1 MLFIS
6 SFTKPKCFFF
16 ASSFSFLNS
25 MIKEFSKKCLK
36 KWLFLFCSDMLYN
49 HLKTEFITKK
59 KKKTVTIKSRKKK
72 GEKDKKTLQK
82 NGKL

>member
-1 MLFIS
+1 
-6 SFTKPKCFFF
+6 
-16 ASSFSFLNS
+16 

-59 KKKTVTIKSRKKK
+59 KKKKQLPLSPEKRKERKIKRHYKRMANCNQNCRK
-72 GEKDKKTLQK
+72 KDKKVAFLF
-82 NGKL
+82 